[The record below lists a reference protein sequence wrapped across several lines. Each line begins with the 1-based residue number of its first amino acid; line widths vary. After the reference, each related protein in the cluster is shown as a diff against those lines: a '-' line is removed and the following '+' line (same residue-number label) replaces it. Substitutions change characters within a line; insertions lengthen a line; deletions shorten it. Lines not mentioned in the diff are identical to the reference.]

1 MRRTLLATAVV
12 TLPLAAMPQ
21 PSAAEWTIDTA
32 HTQILF
38 SVDHLGFTQVRGVFR
53 DYDGTVAFDPEN
65 LEATEVSLAIDAAS
79 VDTLWEARDEHIR
92 SADFLDAANHP
103 EITFVSTGVA
113 ATGDNAAEITGDLTI
128 RGETRPVT
136 LAATLNNLGPNP
148 FMPDQ
153 EIAGFTLTG
162 EVDRTEFGIDFG
174 APAIGAVLPVEIT
187 VELVRAN

>member
-1 MRRTLLATAVV
+1 MS
-12 TLPLAAMPQ
+12 LPA
-21 PSAAEWTIDTA
+21 AAEWTIDPA

-148 FMPDQ
+148 FNPEQ